1 MRTETSWIASL
12 KSVWT
17 LCLLAALTLAFPAA
31 ADPLTVSAF
40 TDKATYERGEQAL
53 LTVQVKNTSLLPVTV
68 SFSNGQKY
76 DFTARDANGAILWTW
91 SYGKTF
97 SGSSSQTLA
106 AGATLTYQE
115 TWTFVDNAG
124 AAQPDGVFSITGT
137 FLGQYLGRSGA
148 KEATQSIE
156 LFTPD
161 PLVATF
167 STDKSTYSRLSSSA
181 AQMTLTVTN
190 IASYPVTL
198 DFQGEQQVEFTARN
212 ASGQTVWT
220 WSNGK
225 VFGEEP
231 QQLVL
236 APGESLTYTGSW
248 SFKNNSGSNVAD
260 GNYTLGGTFLGT
272 AFGVVP
278 PMGGEKQIRLTTLF

>member
-1 MRTETSWIASL
+1 
-12 KSVWT
+12 VWT
-17 LCLLAALTLAFPAA
+17 LSLLAALTLAFPAAA

-53 LTVQVKNTSLLPVTV
+53 LTVQVKNTSLLPVSI

-76 DFTARDANGAILWTW
+76 DFTARDANGAALWTW

-97 SGSSSQTLA
+97 GGSSSQTLA

-124 AAQPDGVFSITGT
+124 AAQPDGVFSITGS
-137 FLGQYLGRSGA
+137 FLGQYIGRSGA
-148 KEATQSIE
+148 KEATQAIE
-156 LFTPD
+156 LVTPD

-167 STDKSTYSRLSSSA
+167 STDKSSYSRLSSSA
-181 AQMTLTVTN
+181 AQMTLTITNVAAYAVT
-190 IASYPVTL
+190 I
-198 DFQGEQQVEFTARN
+198 DFQTAQQVDFAARN
-212 ASGQTVWT
+212 ASGQVVWT

-225 VFGEEP
+225 VFDQDP

-248 SFKNNSGSNVAD
+248 SLKTNSGANAAD
-260 GNYTLGGTFLGT
+260 GNYILSGTFLGT

-278 PMGGEKQIRLTTLF
+278 PKGGEKQIRLTTLF